1 MEPAHSEVVV
11 RETSP
16 PDEFAP
22 SRTGRVDR
30 DEAFGV
36 LFRMHA
42 DGLVRLAFCLLGDRE
57 AAEDAVQEAYL
68 SLYRNW
74 NGLRDH
80 GASQAYLRAAVIN
93 RSRSGQGQMVRARR
107 IRQRLGSVDRPTP
120 SSEAQMIAY
129 DDSYRL
135 AAAVQALSARQR
147 QVVVC
152 RYYLELTELETAAML
167 DIGLGSVKRHAHRGL
182 ARLQSRLGGPR

>member
-1 MEPAHSEVVV
+1 
-11 RETSP
+11 
-16 PDEFAP
+16 
-22 SRTGRVDR
+22 
-30 DEAFGV
+30 
-36 LFRMHA
+36 
-42 DGLVRLAFCLLGDRE
+42 
-57 AAEDAVQEAYL
+57 
-68 SLYRNW
+68 
-74 NGLRDH
+74 
-80 GASQAYLRAAVIN
+80 
-93 RSRSGQGQMVRARR
+93 
-107 IRQRLGSVDRPTP
+107 
-120 SSEAQMIAY
+120 MIAY

>member
-1 MEPAHSEVVV
+1 M
-11 RETSP
+11 REISP

-22 SRTGRVDR
+22 SRTERVDR

-42 DGLVRLAFCLLGDRE
+42 AGLVRLAYCLLGERE

-107 IRQRLGSVDRPTP
+107 VRQRLASVDWPTA

-129 DDSYRL
+129 DDACRL
-135 AAAVQALSARQR
+135 AAAVQALPARQR
-147 QVVVC
+147 QVLVC

-182 ARLQSRLGGPR
+182 ARLQDRLGDPR

>member
-1 MEPAHSEVVV
+1 MQEI
-11 RETSP
+11 SP

-22 SRTGRVDR
+22 PRTEWVDR

-36 LFRMHA
+36 LFRVHA
-42 DGLVRLAFCLLGDRE
+42 AGLVRLAYCLLGNRE

-74 NGLRDH
+74 SRVRDH

-93 RSRSGQGQMVRARR
+93 RARSGQGQLIRARR
-107 IRQRLGSVDRPTP
+107 VHQRLGTVDLPAP

-129 DDSYRL
+129 DDACRL
-135 AAAVQALSARQR
+135 AAAVQALPARQR

-152 RYYLELTELETAAML
+152 RYYLELSELETAAML

-182 ARLQSRLGGPR
+182 ARLQNRLGGPR